1 MADDVNS
8 ALRAQLA
15 AALTAVDAEYGVLS
29 AQASGSVFS
38 TPSAL
43 QKILNGRVEV
53 RGLRRA
59 HILDVMAALDVVS
72 AGMAQLGAGGYPG
85 PVKELEISPDVL
97 AKAREELAAL
107 GGLVNIVLPPDPPAS
122 VRAKAA

>member
-1 MADDVNS
+1 MFFRVACRGWRRRRPPSTPSTASCRRKPLAVFFSAPS
-8 ALRAQLA
+8 ALRQ
-15 AALTAVDAEYGVLS
+15 
-29 AQASGSVFS
+29 
-38 TPSAL
+38 
-43 QKILNGRVEV
+43 ILNGRVEV

-72 AGMAQLGAGGYPG
+72 AGMKQLVAGGYPG
-85 PVKELEISPDVL
+85 PVQDQVLPPDVL